1 MWAIETQGLMNRAL
15 LALSSLMVI
24 YGATIIGQ
32 SAGETA
38 DAHIAIAKAL
48 DAQGSTPLFTL
59 YLTIAAECAKAG
71 RLK

>member
-1 MWAIETQGLMNRAL
+1 MNRTW

-24 YGATIIGQ
+24 SGAAIIGQ
-32 SAGETA
+32 SAGDTA
-38 DAHIAIAKAL
+38 DAHIATAKTL
-48 DAQGSTPLFTL
+48 DAQGSAPLFTL